1 LRQNV
6 AAARSPQLL
15 LASAGGTWGARPG
28 TDSVLWYIRAGLD
41 RHGNYYRRYRGR
53 LMNRENDIQALI
65 ALEERRCRAEVESDV
80 ATLDS
85 LLDDDFVY
93 IHLSG
98 GIDDK
103 EKLLASRAT
112 IKFPAM
118 KRHELKVHVSDD
130 LAVITGRISFQNKM
144 VDSPILRTVE
154 AYVTQALARRGSQ
167 WKYIIHQVTLLKM
180 TTNGDS

>member
-1 LRQNV
+1 M
-6 AAARSPQLL
+6 S
-15 LASAGGTWGARPG
+15 
-28 TDSVLWYIRAGLD
+28 D
-41 RHGNYYRRYRGR
+41 H
-53 LMNRENDIQALI
+53 DIQALI

-80 ATLDS
+80 PTLDT

-112 IKFPAM
+112 VKFPSMA
-118 KRHELKVHVSDD
+118 RHGLRVHVSGD
-130 LAVITGRISFQNKM
+130 LAVITGKILFQNRM
-144 VDSPILRTVE
+144 VGSPVLRTVE
-154 AYVTQALARRGSQ
+154 AYVTQALARRGDQ

-180 TTNGDS
+180 TTEGE

>member
-1 LRQNV
+1 M
-6 AAARSPQLL
+6 
-15 LASAGGTWGARPG
+15 TK
-28 TDSVLWYIRAGLD
+28 D
-41 RHGNYYRRYRGR
+41 H
-53 LMNRENDIQALI
+53 EIQELI

-98 GIDDK
+98 GIDNK

-112 IKFPAM
+112 IKFPSM
-118 KRHELKVHVSDD
+118 NRHDLRAHLSDD
-130 LAVITGRISFQNKM
+130 LAVITGKISFQNKM
-144 VDSPILRTVE
+144 VDSPVLRTVE
-154 AYVTQALARRGSQ
+154 AYVTQALARRGDQ

-180 TTNGDS
+180 ATEGGS

>member
-1 LRQNV
+1 MTV
-6 AAARSPQLL
+6 KS
-15 LASAGGTWGARPG
+15 
-28 TDSVLWYIRAGLD
+28 
-41 RHGNYYRRYRGR
+41 
-53 LMNRENDIQALI
+53 DIQALI

-98 GIDDK
+98 GIDNK
-103 EKLLASRAT
+103 ATLLASRAT
-112 IKFPAM
+112 IKFPSM
-118 KRHELKVHVSDD
+118 TRRDLRVHVSDD
-130 LAVITGRISFQNKM
+130 LAVIAGKISFHNKM

-154 AYVTQALARRGSQ
+154 AYVTQALARRGDQ

-180 TTNGDS
+180 TTEGD